1 MAASTS
7 WRLAGSK
14 YFNPRSRG
22 SVTQWRHVLMGLV
35 GLATEVYIYIGR
47 AEARCPRTYPV
58 RMWLANTRRGGI
70 SGKHREHLYIIPI
83 FIDICYG
90 TYGTR
95 HASSD
100 KISLL
105 SRRWLPRWWRDRK
118 REEGRERKDKV
129 NLEGEE
135 DISITTKS
143 KLFFWISHQSDNIC
157 RLKKIL
163 PESLSDIF
171 PRRGNRRELSRVGKE
186 KSRIEDEREGRRK
199 ELGLGFLARWK
210 EGRKEGRKG
219 GRSKWIQ
226 CPRGA
231 KGEHPCK
238 TPGNRI
244 ARDYDY
250 PCREKRVIYPVAVL
264 ITAPGHIIQPAATP
278 YWPFRA

>member
-1 MAASTS
+1 MTRKDVTYRLTLPSCLSSLENPCYRIVNFSLFLPFLIFSRLSLPLSFYLYIKSKSIKGPSGDFFCNCFRSTGIGRGKKKRKTTYRSVRQSRSHSPCLLIMAASTS

-105 SRRWLPRWWRDRK
+105 SRRWLPR
-118 REEGRERKDKV
+118 
-129 NLEGEE
+129 
-135 DISITTKS
+135 
-143 KLFFWISHQSDNIC
+143 
-157 RLKKIL
+157 
-163 PESLSDIF
+163 
-171 PRRGNRRELSRVGKE
+171 
-186 KSRIEDEREGRRK
+186 
-199 ELGLGFLARWK
+199 
-210 EGRKEGRKG
+210 
-219 GRSKWIQ
+219 
-226 CPRGA
+226 
-231 KGEHPCK
+231 
-238 TPGNRI
+238 
-244 ARDYDY
+244 
-250 PCREKRVIYPVAVL
+250 
-264 ITAPGHIIQPAATP
+264 
-278 YWPFRA
+278 

>member
-1 MAASTS
+1 MAA
-7 WRLAGSK
+7 RVNGI
-14 YFNPRSRG
+14 SRVSNG
-22 SVTQWRHVLMGLV
+22 GI
-35 GLATEVYIYIGR
+35 YIYIGR

-157 RLKKIL
+157 RLKKIP

-171 PRRGNRRELSRVGKE
+171 PRRRNRRELSRKLGKRKAELKMKE
-186 KSRIEDEREGRRK
+186 KADAKNWGWDSSRDGR
-199 ELGLGFLARWK
+199 K
-210 EGRKEGRKG
+210 EGRKEGR
-219 GRSKWIQ
+219 
-226 CPRGA
+226 
-231 KGEHPCK
+231 E
-238 TPGNRI
+238 
-244 ARDYDY
+244 
-250 PCREKRVIYPVAVL
+250 E
-264 ITAPGHIIQPAATP
+264 
-278 YWPFRA
+278 